1 MAEKYCIRKKSN
13 PIEYWAGKNWTVVDS
28 DVRIYDGF
36 KPNHVDGG
44 EIVVLAPGNNYPT
57 DEAIFERVKLLC
69 SKVFDDCLV
78 ELNKGMVTPSG
89 HSVTDPSVTVNCRI
103 DIFWAEETRL
113 PKHSINDSTLEPGY
127 MVGILH
133 HTLGSRWVPPDWD
146 VEEIGT
152 YSSIEEAVKK
162 AVELE
167 AVFRVNDYLDYEAD
181 MYAAKADEEYEG
193 LKAKSGL

>member
-28 DVRIYDGF
+28 EVRIYDF
-36 KPNHVDGG
+36 EPNHVDDG
-44 EIVVLAPGNNYPT
+44 EVVVLAPGKEYPT

-69 SKVFDDCLV
+69 SKVFGDCLV
-78 ELNKGMVTPSG
+78 ELNKGMVAPSG
-89 HSVTDPSVTVNCRI
+89 HSVTDSSVTVNCRI

-113 PKHSINDSTLEPGY
+113 PKHSINGSTLEPGY
-127 MVGILH
+127 MVSILH
-133 HTLGSRWVPPDWD
+133 SIPGSRWVPPDWD
-146 VEEIGT
+146 VEELGT
-152 YSSIEEAVKK
+152 YSTLDDAVKK

-181 MYAAKADEEYEG
+181 MYAAKADEDYER
-193 LKAKSGL
+193 LKAESGL